1 MMNKLAQDIAAAVQ
15 VKLAAVLNPIQGV
28 PTLTNNIGNAAYNY
42 GLLGAGAGGL
52 IGALRK
58 PQQSLGQRILS
69 SLGLAKKPSRLNNA
83 LKGAL
88 TGGAIGAG
96 AGGFGQFV
104 NNVGAIRADRAAQ
117 KPFDD
122 YIKTVAE
129 KTKQTQRAYKLKELA
144 EDAWMSDM
152 GRTFRL
158 DDEKNLLNKYV
169 NGRKEFLPASFLPY
183 ADMPEGIKGDYSGR
197 LQRAIADYAN
207 NVGVKLEPDN
217 WGVPNDY
224 KRDNLEKFLQ
234 EAGDAEAIRNFNE
247 FINTK

>member
-1 MMNKLAQDIAAAVQ
+1 
-15 VKLAAVLNPIQGV
+15 
-28 PTLTNNIGNAAYNY
+28 LTSNIGNAAYNY

-96 AGGFGQFV
+96 AGGLGQFI
-104 NNVGAIRADRAAQ
+104 NNVGTVRADRAAQ

-129 KTKQTQRAYKLKELA
+129 KTKQDQKAYRLDRLA
-144 EDAWMSDM
+144 NDAWMSDM
-152 GRTFRL
+152 GKTFSL
-158 DDEKNLLNKYV
+158 TDEENLLNKYI
-169 NGRKEFLPASFLPY
+169 NGKRWSIEASFLPY

-224 KRDNLEKFLQ
+224 KIGNLEKFLQ